1 MIMIKEL
8 KIDGVKK
15 KYTIDV
21 YGNIYDIK
29 EKKYR
34 KQIPNKK
41 GYLKVSFYVNGKDK
55 RFFVHRLVLMT
66 FNPVEGM
73 EKLQVNHIDGNKQ
86 NNYVGNLEW
95 CTNSENQKHAYR
107 IGLNKSKPG
116 EQNPSA
122 KLTEQEVIEIADM
135 IMAGVTHK
143 EIAERFGISTITVSA
158 IRSKRHWEY
167 ILKDY
172 NFPKSKY
179 SNIK

>member
-15 KYTIDV
+15 KYTIDT

-34 KQIPNKK
+34 KPKPNCK

-55 RFFVHRLVLMT
+55 KFFVHRLVLMT

-95 CTNSENQKHAYR
+95 CTNAENQKHAFQH
-107 IGLNKSKPG
+107 GLVSRKGPKNS
-116 EQNPSA
+116 QA
-122 KLTEQEVIEIADM
+122 KLTEEQVVEIADM
-135 IMAGVTHK
+135 IMAGVTHD
-143 EIAERFGISTITVSA
+143 EIAKHFGISDVTVSA
-158 IRSKRHWEY
+158 IRCKTHWGY
-167 ILKDY
+167 LLKDY
-172 NFPKSKY
+172 DFPKSKY
-179 SNIK
+179 SHSK

>member
-1 MIMIKEL
+1 MMMIKEL

-15 KYTIDV
+15 KYTIDT
-21 YGNIYDIK
+21 YGNIYDVELGRYK
-29 EKKYR
+29 
-34 KQIPNKK
+34 KQILHHK
-41 GYLKVSFYVNGKDK
+41 GYLKVSFYVNGKNK
-55 RFFVHRLVLMT
+55 QFFIHRLVLMT
-66 FNPVEGM
+66 FNPVKSM

-95 CTNSENQKHAYR
+95 CTNSENQKHAYK
-107 IGLNKSKPG
+107 IGLSKSKTG

-122 KLTEQEVIEIADM
+122 KLNEQEVVEIADM

-143 EIAERFGISTITVSA
+143 EIAEHFGISGITVSA

-179 SNIK
+179 SNTK

>member
-1 MIMIKEL
+1 MNFKLNLTTFSKVIKTKL
-8 KIDGVKK
+8 TFALI
-15 KYTIDV
+15 
-21 YGNIYDIK
+21 
-29 EKKYR
+29 
-34 KQIPNKK
+34 QIP
-41 GYLKVSFYVNGKDK
+41 YLC
-55 RFFVHRLVLMT
+55 
-66 FNPVEGM
+66 
-73 EKLQVNHIDGNKQ
+73 NKQ